1 MKIKILSSSILLIT
15 CLGIIFCTRQD
26 VQASVKLM
34 DGNLILSGF
43 VKETFYYR
51 TAMYDRE
58 KPYHDNRMDFLQTS
72 GLFEAL
78 YTLRDDEDFGI
89 RVFAGFK
96 YWLQKAQYFDEQYD
110 RTLSRNE
117 KYKWAHPRSFE
128 DDVLTEAYVDITTGP
143 WKIRVGKQIVIW
155 GQLDLERVAD
165 VVNPLDISRGPP
177 GINTWEEVKKGLW
190 MIRLFY
196 QSDLPGNLL
205 FEVIFNPGDYETF
218 EGPYEGTPMGALAFE
233 SRYPD
238 PGQKKEIGMYSY
250 IREKWMRDAPGWNL
264 KDNYEFGFRIRG
276 NTFDIDWTL
285 LYWNARDDGPV
296 LDPDTNLNFLLA
308 YGVTPYDRGSWDW
321 TDGVGNEVTDSLGG
335 FDPSTRVFHF
345 KRYETIGGTAQYY
358 SHKLWDTVWR
368 LEWFYEIDRPLN
380 RAIEGHN
387 IITGWT
393 RKDILGVAIQCNKK
407 WKIPWF
413 TKNVVK
419 NLMLESN
426 ITYGWEKVFN
436 HDHDLVLASRNYYW
450 KNSSNDV
457 VTLFMMQGLRD
468 MSFVF
473 VFTGNYFLRT
483 GKWQAI
489 PVISYVFPGI
499 HWRADIGYVAYG
511 GAKKEW
517 VKSAGSVE
525 SSDLLF
531 LRLRYEF

>member
-1 MKIKILSSSILLIT
+1 
-15 CLGIIFCTRQD
+15 
-26 VQASVKLM
+26 
-34 DGNLILSGF
+34 
-43 VKETFYYR
+43 
-51 TAMYDRE
+51 
-58 KPYHDNRMDFLQTS
+58 
-72 GLFEAL
+72 
-78 YTLRDDEDFGI
+78 
-89 RVFAGFK
+89 
-96 YWLQKAQYFDEQYD
+96 
-110 RTLSRNE
+110 
-117 KYKWAHPRSFE
+117 
-128 DDVLTEAYVDITTGP
+128 
-143 WKIRVGKQIVIW
+143 
-155 GQLDLERVAD
+155 
-165 VVNPLDISRGPP
+165 
-177 GINTWEEVKKGLW
+177 
-190 MIRLFY
+190 
-196 QSDLPGNLL
+196 
-205 FEVIFNPGDYETF
+205 
-218 EGPYEGTPMGALAFE
+218 MGALAFE
-233 SRYPD
+233 TRAPD
-238 PGQKKEIGMYSY
+238 PGQRKEIGIYSY
-250 IREKWMRDAPGWNL
+250 VREKWMRDAPGWNL

-308 YGVTPYDRGSWDW
+308 YGATPYDRGSWDW
-321 TDGVGNEVTDSLGG
+321 TDGEGNFFTDLSG
-335 FDPSTRVFHF
+335 PYNPKTRVFHF

-380 RAIEGHN
+380 RAEEGHN

-407 WKIPWF
+407 WNIPWF
-413 TKNVVK
+413 TKNVVN

-436 HDHDLVLASRNYYW
+436 HDHDLALASRNHYW

-457 VTLFMMQGLRD
+457 VTMFMMQGLRD

-483 GKWQAI
+483 EKWQAI

-517 VKSAGSVE
+517 VKSDGSVE